1 MMQKLFISQPM
12 KGKTEEEIK
21 REREDALKFAKE
33 VLQEDVELIDS
44 YIAGDPPKNAD
55 MALWC
60 LGRSLAMMS
69 EADIVCF
76 AKGWDEARGCKIEH
90 ACAVAYG
97 KPYFA
102 DCGEE
107 MEISIPGV
115 ETE

>member
-1 MMQKLFISQPM
+1 MSKLFISQPM
-12 KGKTEEEIK
+12 RGKTEEEIK
-21 REREDALKFAKE
+21 QEREDALNFAKD

-44 YIAGDPPKNAD
+44 YIAEDSPQNAD
-55 MALWC
+55 KALWC
-60 LGRSLAMMS
+60 LGRSLTMMA

>member
-1 MMQKLFISQPM
+1 MSKLFISQPM

-21 REREDALKFAKE
+21 QEREDALKFAKE

-44 YIAGDPPKNAD
+44 YIVENPPKNAD

-60 LGRSLAMMS
+60 LGRSLTMMA

-76 AKGWDEARGCKIEH
+76 AKGWDETRGCKIEH

-97 KPYFA
+97 KPYFV
-102 DCGEE
+102 DCGDE

>member
-1 MMQKLFISQPM
+1 MSKLFISQPM

-21 REREDALKFAKE
+21 QEREDALKFAKE

-44 YIAGDPPKNAD
+44 YIVENPPKNAD
-55 MALWC
+55 TALWC
-60 LGRSLAMMS
+60 LGRSLKMMA

-76 AKGWDEARGCKIEH
+76 AKGWDEYRGCKIEH

>member
-1 MMQKLFISQPM
+1 MSKLFISQPM

-21 REREDALKFAKE
+21 QEREDALKFAKD
-33 VLQEDVELIDS
+33 VLQEDLELIDS
-44 YIAGDPPKNAD
+44 YIAEDPPKNAD

-60 LGRSLAMMS
+60 LGRSLTMMA

-90 ACAVAYG
+90 ACAVAYE

-102 DCGEE
+102 DCGDE

>member
-1 MMQKLFISQPM
+1 MSKLFISQPM

-21 REREDALKFAKE
+21 QEREDALKFAKE

-44 YIAGDPPKNAD
+44 YIFENPPNNAD

-60 LGRSLAMMS
+60 LGRSLTMMA

-76 AKGWDEARGCKIEH
+76 AKGWDETRGCKIEH

-102 DCGEE
+102 DCGDE

>member
-44 YIAGDPPKNAD
+44 YIAENPPKNAD

-60 LGRSLAMMS
+60 LGRSLAMICSKRFTFSGSM
-69 EADIVCF
+69 
-76 AKGWDEARGCKIEH
+76 
-90 ACAVAYG
+90 
-97 KPYFA
+97 
-102 DCGEE
+102 
-107 MEISIPGV
+107 
-115 ETE
+115 